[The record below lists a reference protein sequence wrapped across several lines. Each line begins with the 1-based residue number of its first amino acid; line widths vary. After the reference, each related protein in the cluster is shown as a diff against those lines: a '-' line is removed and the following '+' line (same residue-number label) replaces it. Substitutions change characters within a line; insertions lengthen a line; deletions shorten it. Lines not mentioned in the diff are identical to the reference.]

1 MIFSFRRFYSIF
13 IARNREFY
21 RDPGAL
27 GWTLLFPILIIIAFS
42 FMFKFEGNGLY
53 KAGYL
58 QPKQPIIIPF
68 VEYIAFS
75 SQAEGINKLKHHQID
90 LFIDANLTPHQY
102 WVNTGSPKSLLTE
115 DLLEAARLEPDED
128 EIITRKEV
136 ASKNLSYVDW
146 LFPGL
151 IAMNVM
157 WMALWGVG
165 WVIVRQRKLGVLK
178 RFKASPLT
186 PLEYLLAQMV
196 SRLIILIFIGV
207 FIFAFA
213 HMIHPFETKGS
224 YLDLLIVYIV
234 GCFSLSSIGLI
245 IAARM
250 SSDEMAN
257 GLLNLLSFPM
267 MFLSEIW
274 FSLEGSPAWVK
285 ALAKLMPLWHMSD
298 GMRKVML
305 EGSNLLQLKH
315 SLLILG
321 VISIVFTTFGAL
333 SFKWTSD

>member
-1 MIFSFRRFYSIF
+1 MNFSFRRFLSIF
-13 IARNREFY
+13 IARNKEFY
-21 RDPGAL
+21 RDSGAL
-27 GWTLLFPILIIIAFS
+27 AWTLLFPTLIIIAFS

-58 QPKQPIIIPF
+58 MPKNPILIPF
-68 VEYIAFS
+68 VEYIGFTT
-75 SQAEGINKLKHHQID
+75 QDEGIEKLKHHQID
-90 LFIDANLTPHQY
+90 LFIDANQDPFQY
-102 WVNTGSPKSLLTE
+102 WVNTSSPKSLITE
-115 DLLEAARLEPDED
+115 DLLEAAHLEPAEGDF
-128 EIITRKEV
+128 ITRKEV
-136 ASKNLSYVDW
+136 ASKNLSYIDW

-151 IAMNVM
+151 IAINVM

-196 SRLIILIFIGV
+196 SRLIILVFVGIFI
-207 FIFAFA
+207 FSFA
-213 HMIHPFETKGS
+213 HLIHPFETKGS
-224 YLDLLIVYIV
+224 YLDLMIIYIV

-245 IAARM
+245 IASRM

-267 MFLSEIW
+267 MFLSEVW
-274 FSLEGSPAWVK
+274 FSLEGSPYWVK
-285 ALAKLMPLWHMSD
+285 VLSKLMPLWHMSD
-298 GMRKVML
+298 GMRKIML
-305 EGSNLLQLKH
+305 EGATLFELRE
-315 SLLILG
+315 SLFILFI
-321 VISIVFTTFGAL
+321 ISFTFTSIGAI

>member
-1 MIFSFRRFYSIF
+1 MTFSFQRFYSIF

-21 RDPGAL
+21 RDSGAL
-27 GWTLLFPILIIIAFS
+27 GWTLLFPILIIVAFS
-42 FMFKFEGNGLY
+42 FMFKFDGGGIY

-58 QPKQPIIIPF
+58 LPKKPTSIPF
-68 VEYIAFS
+68 VEYIGFENNE
-75 SQAEGINKLKHHQID
+75 EGVKKLEHHQLD
-90 LFIDANLTPHQY
+90 LFVDANQIPIQY
-102 WVNTGSPKSLLTE
+102 WVNTGSPKSLITE
-115 DLLEAARLEPDED
+115 DLLQAASLKPKEKEKLS
-128 EIITRKEV
+128 RKEV

-186 PLEYLLAQMV
+186 PLEYLLAQML
-196 SRLIILIFIGV
+196 SRLIILIFVGV

-213 HMIHPFETKGS
+213 HLIHPFETKGS
-224 YLDLLIVYIV
+224 YLDLLIIYIV

-245 IAARM
+245 IASRM

-274 FSLEGSPAWVK
+274 FSLEGSPDWVK
-285 ALAKLMPLWHMSD
+285 AFAKTMPLWHMSD
-298 GMRKVML
+298 GMRKIML
-305 EGSNLLQLKH
+305 EGYSIFQLKG
-315 SLLILG
+315 SLLILIL
-321 VISIVFTTFGAL
+321 ISIIFTAIGAL

>member
-1 MIFSFRRFYSIF
+1 MNFSFRRFYSIF
-13 IARNREFY
+13 VARNIEFY
-21 RDPGAL
+21 RDAGAL

-42 FMFKFEGNGLY
+42 FMFKFEGKGIY
-53 KAGYL
+53 KSGYL
-58 QPKQPIIIPF
+58 LPKQPIPVPF
-68 VEYIAFS
+68 VEYIGFS
-75 SQAEGINKLKHHQID
+75 TEAEGVKKLKHHQID
-90 LFIDANLTPHQY
+90 LFIDANQRPYRY
-102 WVNTGSPKSLLTE
+102 WVNTGSSKSLITE
-115 DLLEAARLEPDED
+115 DLLEAARLDPSDDKVIERE
-128 EIITRKEV
+128 EIT
-136 ASKNLSYVDW
+136 SKGLSYVDW

-178 RFKASPLT
+178 RLKASPLT

-196 SRLIILIFIGV
+196 SRLIILIFVGFV
-207 FIFAFA
+207 IFAFA
-213 HMIHPFETKGS
+213 HMIHPFHTKGS
-224 YLDLLIVYIV
+224 YIDLLAMYII

-274 FSLEGSPAWVK
+274 FSLEGSADWVK
-285 ALAKLMPLWHMSD
+285 ALAKTMPLWHMSD
-298 GMRKVML
+298 GMRKIML
-305 EGSNLLQLKH
+305 EGATLAELHQSI
-315 SLLILG
+315 LILCA
-321 VISIVFTTFGAL
+321 ISIIFTTIGSL
-333 SFKWTSD
+333 SFKWTSG